1 MADRNAQ
8 TADVSMLP
16 TIADGTRVSATD
28 LCPACGRYHG
38 GVNAKIACLTA
49 ALFRVRQELNQE
61 MAAHLDTERLLRGEL
76 IQAREAYTALA
87 HKTLKK

>member
-1 MADRNAQ
+1 MADKNAQ
-8 TADVSMLP
+8 TADMSMLP

-38 GVNAKIACLTA
+38 GVNARIACLTA

-61 MAAHLDTERLLRGEL
+61 MAAHLDTERQLREAL
-76 IQAREAYTALA
+76 AQAREAYAALA
-87 HKTLKK
+87 ERK